1 MATHRVV
8 TVPVKRGL
16 DGLTAALDE
25 ATSEQEREGRRLVST
40 QSITKLGDT
49 QMLVLFFIRD

>member
-8 TVPVKRGL
+8 TVPVGRGL

-40 QSITKLGDT
+40 QSITRLGDT
-49 QMLVLFFIRD
+49 QMLVLFFIGD

>member
-8 TVPVKRGL
+8 TVPVGRSL
-16 DGLTAALDE
+16 DGLCAALDE
-25 ATSEQEREGRRLVST
+25 ATSEQEREGRRLVSA

-49 QMLVLFFIRD
+49 TLFVLFFVGD